1 MSKLIF
7 SINLDNDMFSED
19 AAPEISKIFKDL
31 SNFTKETTICSYNLP
46 LSKPIKDTNGNKI
59 GYLKITK

>member
-1 MSKLIF
+1 MSKLTF
-7 SINLDNDMFSED
+7 SINLDNDMFYED

-31 SNFTKETTICSYNLP
+31 SNYAKEATLTKKDLP
-46 LSKPIKDTNGNKI
+46 FSKPLKDFNGNKV

>member
-1 MSKLIF
+1 MSKLTF

-19 AAPEISKIFKDL
+19 AAPEISRIFQDFANFAKEATLTNEDLPFSKPLKDL
-31 SNFTKETTICSYNLP
+31 
-46 LSKPIKDTNGNKI
+46 NGNKI